1 MRGRSL
7 DKENLFSIGEVAR
20 MVDLSVGTL
29 RHYETLGLVQP
40 EYVDPDTGYRYYS
53 VRQFEPLNT
62 VRYLRML
69 DMPLPAI
76 GDFLKNRDVGNIEQ
90 KLLRQKAEIEKKR
103 RELEIIERKIDNRLS
118 MLADAKSV
126 PLDVIEEKTL
136 PPCRLVWVEK
146 PLELDDAL
154 NMELP
159 IRGLDG
165 SRRDTAVFL
174 GKVGVGISKENL
186 LEGKYDKYD
195 CIFLILD
202 EDEAGD
208 GVREKPETKCVTL
221 RYCGS
226 HREAA
231 AQYRKLAGY
240 MRSHGLYP
248 SDFSREVTM
257 IDYGITSDPEQFV
270 TQISIPVN

>member
-20 MVDLSVGTL
+20 MFDLSVGTL

-69 DMPLPAI
+69 DMPLPSI

-240 MRSHGLYP
+240 MRSHGLHP

>member
-1 MRGRSL
+1 M
-7 DKENLFSIGEVAR
+7 DKEKLFSIGEVAR
-20 MVDLSVGTL
+20 LFDLSVGTL

-40 EYVDPDTGYRYYS
+40 EHVDPGTGYRYYS

-69 DMPLPAI
+69 GMPLPSI

-90 KLLRQKAEIEKKR
+90 KLLRQKAEIGKKR

-118 MLADAKSV
+118 MLADAKSA
-126 PLDVIEEKTL
+126 PLDVIEEKIL

-146 PLELDDAL
+146 PLELDNAL
-154 NMELP
+154 DMELP

-186 LEGKYDKYD
+186 LAGKFDKYD

-208 GVREKPETKCVTL
+208 GALEKPSTKCISV

-231 AQYRKLAGY
+231 AQYEKLARY
-240 MRSHGLYP
+240 MKQRGLCP
-248 SDFSREVTM
+248 ADFSREVTM

-270 TQISIPVN
+270 TQISIPVE